1 MAKNLFDNFVN
12 SLITDIA
19 GKAKTFLNIIM
30 KPNMTIDELAESCSK
45 ELDKKIIEEKKKEL
59 KYRGGILKFSYKDE
73 KYFTMGY
80 ELYFKNK
87 QDKWVKVSADNEQ
100 EIEFLN
106 EKSIEEIKKKNTI
119 QYDIEEPKEEKANK
133 KEK

>member
-12 SLITDIA
+12 SLMTDIA

-30 KPNMTIDELAESCSK
+30 KPNMTIYELAESCSK

-59 KYRGGILKFSYKDE
+59 KYQGGSLKFSYKNE
-73 KYFTMGY
+73 KFFTIGY
-80 ELYFKNK
+80 ELYFQNK
-87 QDKWVKVSADNEQ
+87 QEKWVKVSADTEQ
-100 EIEFLN
+100 EIDFLN
-106 EKSIEEIKKKNTI
+106 EKSIEELKKKNTI
-119 QYDIEEPKEEKANK
+119 EYDIEEPKE